1 MSEHVHLRVIGQ
13 GSLGTDGHRKRPYP
27 ADVKGRFIRARRAV
41 YAVLIAVWAALPWI
55 PVNGHPA
62 VFLDIE
68 KRQFFLFGMTFNA
81 QDVWLMF
88 FALSGIGFGL
98 VYATALLG
106 RVWCGW
112 ACPQTV
118 FLEAVFRP
126 IERIINGPRN
136 VALKRERD
144 GEWPFDRIW
153 RTVATHTAYL
163 LAALLVAHIFIAYF
177 VSIPRVFSMVRSS
190 PGAHPE
196 AFAWM
201 LAATGIMYGNFAFF
215 REQLCVVICPYG
227 RLQSVLLDDDSL
239 IVGYDENRGEPRGHA
254 VAKTALKGK
263 AAKGA
268 PAALEGASSGKA
280 AAAKAGAPLP
290 GALGDVVA
298 DASGEAPVKQG
309 DCVDCNRCVVV
320 CPTNIDIRQGLQL
333 DCVACTACIDACDE
347 VMDKVG
353 RPRGLIRY
361 DSLRGLRGEKRRIGR
376 PRLYA
381 YSVMGVIGL
390 IVATTAFRGREPF
403 EANIMRLQGMPYT
416 HEGGVIRNSFELH
429 IVNKQSNLATFEVE
443 PAASPDLVF
452 LTSMTKVEIEPLGLK
467 RISFFVTMDQDKFQG
482 DRPFVVRVREH
493 VNGAPESAT
502 VVHEAKAVF
511 LGAKK
516 P

>member
-1 MSEHVHLRVIGQ
+1 MTVHLHVVGQ
-13 GSLGTDGHRKRPYP
+13 GSLGTDGHRRRPYP
-27 ADVKGRFIRARRAV
+27 ADVSGRFIRARRAV
-41 YAVLIAVWAALPWI
+41 YALLIAVWAALPWI
-55 PVNGHPA
+55 PVSGHPA

-81 QDVWLMF
+81 QDAWLLF
-88 FALSGIGFGL
+88 FALSGIGFSL

-126 IERIINGPRN
+126 IERLINGSRN
-136 VALKRERD
+136 VALKRVRE
-144 GEWPFDRIW
+144 GKWNLDRIW
-153 RTVATHTAYL
+153 RTTATHAAYVV
-163 LAALLVAHIFIAYF
+163 AALIVAHIFIAYF
-177 VSIPRVFSMVRSS
+177 VSIPRVFEMVRTR
-190 PGAHPE
+190 PAAHPE

-201 LAATGIMYGNFAFF
+201 LAVTGMMYGNFAFF

-239 IVGYDENRGEPRGHA
+239 VVGYDEKRGEPRGHA
-254 VAKTALKGK
+254 LAKK
-263 AAKGA
+263 APGG
-268 PAALEGASSGKA
+268 EDASESEPK
-280 AAAKAGAPLP
+280 APL
-290 GALGDVVA
+290 
-298 DASGEAPVKQG
+298 G

-320 CPTNIDIRQGLQL
+320 CPTNIDIRDGLQL

-361 DSLRGLRGEKRRIGR
+361 DSQRGLRGEKRRVLR

-381 YSVMGVIGL
+381 YTVLLVIGAV
-390 IVATTAFRGREPF
+390 VATTAFRKREPF
-403 EANIMRLQGMPYT
+403 EANIIRLQGMPYT
-416 HEGGVIRNSFELH
+416 REGGVLRNSFELH
-429 IVNKQSNLATFEVE
+429 IVNKQSQAATFDVE
-443 PAASPDLVF
+443 PVDSPDLVF
-452 LTSMTKVEIEPLGLK
+452 LTSMKQVEIEPLGLK
-467 RISFFVTMDQDKFQG
+467 RVSFFVTMDHSKFQQ
-482 DRPFVVRVREH
+482 DRPFVVRIRER

-502 VVHEAKAVF
+502 VVHEARAVF
-511 LGAKK
+511 LGAR